1 MLYHLHFLI
10 CENKSCHL
18 GGERG
23 EEKRR
28 LLWNHFSSL
37 VSKAILVPGQFQCI
51 LTVLVLEELEMK
63 EMKELFD

>member
-1 MLYHLHFLI
+1 
-10 CENKSCHL
+10 L